1 MTNFIKL
8 DNNEHLQSKYPNLPP
23 DQIDLIASDV
33 SNRWD
38 YRDLIDTLDIKCK
51 QTAYYANI
59 ELGDKNDNEALEMRC
74 RESLHKS
81 NKTPWA
87 EQDQTGLA
95 SLRHQVLPSDLCR
108 KI

>member
-8 DNNEHLQSKYPNLPP
+8 DINEHLQSKYPNLDS

-38 YRDLIDTLDIKCK
+38 YRDLIDSVDIKCK

-59 ELGDKNDNEALEMRC
+59 ELGDKNDNEALEIRYEPMEHSSEGC
-74 RESLHKS
+74 
-81 NKTPWA
+81 
-87 EQDQTGLA
+87 
-95 SLRHQVLPSDLCR
+95 
-108 KI
+108 